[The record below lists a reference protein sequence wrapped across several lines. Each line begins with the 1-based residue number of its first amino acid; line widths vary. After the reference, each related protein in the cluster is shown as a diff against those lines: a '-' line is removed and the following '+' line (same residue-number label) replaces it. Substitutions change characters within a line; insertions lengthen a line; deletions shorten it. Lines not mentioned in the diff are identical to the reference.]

1 MDRPSQFKG
10 IKYIFFL
17 LSYQHL
23 AKLKKTRQ
31 LNAIL
36 RLFSTLVINRSSI
49 IKVKWLSDTTKLF
62 SSKQSRINLSSGNYL
77 NQSKRKKA

>member
-31 LNAIL
+31 LNAIF
-36 RLFSTLVINRSSI
+36 RLSSTLVINRSLI
-49 IKVKWLSDTTKLF
+49 IKKWSGYPITTKLF
-62 SSKQSRINLSSGNYL
+62 SSKQSRINLSSSNYL
-77 NQSKRKKA
+77 